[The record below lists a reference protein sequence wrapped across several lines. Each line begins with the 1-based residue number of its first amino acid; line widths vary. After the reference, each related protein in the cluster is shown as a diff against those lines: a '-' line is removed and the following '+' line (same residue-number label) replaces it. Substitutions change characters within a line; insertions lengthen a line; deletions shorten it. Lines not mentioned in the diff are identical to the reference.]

1 MISRKFNENPRVLND
16 IGEKYI
22 NIKDVINFLLK
33 KCWKR
38 CYIYLILFITEKVL
52 LKNHVYI

>member
-1 MISRKFNENPRVLND
+1 MISHKFNENSRVLND

-33 KCWKR
+33 NAEKDV
-38 CYIYLILFITEKVL
+38 IFI
-52 LKNHVYI
+52 